1 LKNNFKKIAMT
12 KNRNKNR
19 YQQNAKKKSFL
30 AGMNEGLPTKGNVK
44 NTLLETG
51 KDLLIG
57 VIGGGFIGA
66 AIGKPSLII
75 GMAATGAGHFTNN
88 KLVQL
93 LGIGMMAANGFQS
106 GKATNGLNG
115 LDGVQERL
123 KAYKETFAEKVY
135 LDKLLKKNAK
145 AAATNG
151 FGAVQYFNYE
161 NELNGE
167 LASLDNIERQI
178 EDSGMQHLQ
187 IAGDFGMLNQ
197 DAMMATDGVE
207 GLEMNEIIF

>member
-1 LKNNFKKIAMT
+1 MSR
-12 KNRNKNR
+12 NRNKNR
-19 YQQNAKKKSFL
+19 YQQKAKKKNFL
-30 AGMNEGLPTKGNVK
+30 AGMNEAPPTKGNVK

-75 GMAATGAGHFTNN
+75 GMATTGAGHFTNN

-115 LDGVQERL
+115 LEGVQERV
-123 KAYKETFAEKVY
+123 KAYKDTFTEKIY

-145 AAATNG
+145 TAATNG
-151 FGAVQYFNYE
+151 FGTVQYFNYE

-178 EDSGMQHLQ
+178 EDSGMQHMQ
-187 IAGDFGMLNQ
+187 IAGDMGMLRN
-197 DAMMATDGVE
+197 DNAMMADAVE
-207 GLEMNEIIF
+207 GLEMDEVIF

>member
-1 LKNNFKKIAMT
+1 MSR
-12 KNRNKNR
+12 NRNKNR
-19 YQQNAKKKSFL
+19 YQQKAKKKNFL

-75 GMAATGAGHFTNN
+75 GMATTGAGHFTNN

-115 LDGVQERL
+115 LDGVQERV
-123 KAYKETFAEKVY
+123 KAYKDTFTEKIY

-145 AAATNG
+145 TAATNG

-178 EDSGMQHLQ
+178 EDSGMQHME
-187 IAGDFGMLNQ
+187 IAGDMGMLRN
-197 DAMMATDGVE
+197 DVAMMADAVE
-207 GLEMNEIIF
+207 GLEMDEIIF